1 MPSSLTDLLNND
13 LRVIAQQFATI
24 TYYCRMLEKRVEE
37 RNQSGYQDR
46 AGERVSHDYQINHLR
61 QQLQESRHKIAKLE
75 QDIRDIE
82 YSHANADKRRRVE
95 LEKKKEKIDNQ
106 KRRIKEQQDQID
118 VSTDALGV
126 STVTCFLLLE
136 LRKKLT
142 RHAILDSKEEGQR

>member
-24 TYYCRMLEKRVEE
+24 TYYCRMLEKRVEDHTQSTHQE
-37 RNQSGYQDR
+37 RT
-46 AGERVSHDYQINHLR
+46 GERVSHDVQLNTYR
-61 QQLQESRHKIAKLE
+61 QQLHDSRNRIARLE

-82 YSHANADKRRRVE
+82 QGHANADKRRRVE

-118 VSTDALGV
+118 VSGNLKASPATHL
-126 STVTCFLLLE
+126 
-136 LRKKLT
+136 
-142 RHAILDSKEEGQR
+142 

>member
-24 TYYCRMLEKRVEE
+24 TYYCRMLEKRIEDRTYSTHQE
-37 RNQSGYQDR
+37 R
-46 AGERVSHDYQINHLR
+46 AGECVSHEVQLNNQR
-61 QQLQESRHKIAKLE
+61 QQLLDSRNRIAKLE

-82 YSHANADKRRRVE
+82 QSHSNVDKRRRVE

-118 VSTDALGV
+118 VSSSLVDSDTIGIE
-126 STVTCFLLLE
+126 S
-136 LRKKLT
+136 KLT
-142 RHAILDSKEEGQR
+142 

>member
-24 TYYCRMLEKRVEE
+24 TYYCRMLEKRVED
-37 RNQSGYQDR
+37 RSQSTYQDR
-46 AGERVSHDYQINHLR
+46 AGERVPHDFQLNNYR
-61 QQLQESRHKIAKLE
+61 QQLQESRARIAKLE

-82 YSHANADKRRRVE
+82 QSHSNTDKRRRVE

-118 VSTDALGV
+118 VSNIQKFSRATSLHLI
-126 STVTCFLLLE
+126 SLC
-136 LRKKLT
+136 
-142 RHAILDSKEEGQR
+142 

>member
-24 TYYCRMLEKRVEE
+24 TYYCRMLEKRVED
-37 RNQSGYQDR
+37 RSQSTYQER
-46 AGERVSHDYQINHLR
+46 AGERVSHDFQLNSYR
-61 QQLQESRHKIAKLE
+61 QQLQESRVRIAKLE

-82 YSHANADKRRRVE
+82 QSHSNTDKRRRVE

-118 VSTDALGV
+118 VSNILKV
-126 STVTCFLLLE
+126 STAMPLHLVSVC
-136 LRKKLT
+136 
-142 RHAILDSKEEGQR
+142 